1 MNWDPVTTFNLVLS
15 AAICAVGIIGW
26 ARVKNALALY
36 IGVAFGLFA
45 LSHLA
50 TILGKAE
57 SLEAL
62 LILLHAVGYILIAVA
77 IYKVA
82 FPRKPQN

>member
-1 MNWDPVTTFNLVLS
+1 MGS
-15 AAICAVGIIGW
+15 AKVGGPQI
-26 ARVKNALALY
+26 RNALALH
-36 IGVAFGLFA
+36 IGLAFGLFA
-45 LSHLA
+45 LSHGA
-50 TILGKAE
+50 AILGKAE

-82 FPRKPQN
+82 FPRKPQDY

>member
-1 MNWDPVTTFNLVLS
+1 MPSRCTS
-15 AAICAVGIIGW
+15 AARSGPSPCRTGP
-26 ARVKNALALY
+26 
-36 IGVAFGLFA
+36 
-45 LSHLA
+45 

-82 FPRKPQN
+82 FPRKPQDY